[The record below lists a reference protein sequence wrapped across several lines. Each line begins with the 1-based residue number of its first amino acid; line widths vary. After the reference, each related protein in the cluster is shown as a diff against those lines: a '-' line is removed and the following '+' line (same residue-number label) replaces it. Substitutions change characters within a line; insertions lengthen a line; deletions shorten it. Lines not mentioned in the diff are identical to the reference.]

1 MFWCKQSQGST
12 RLNSYIS
19 NARHFPTKATIPSYS
34 APAVVRK
41 HSPRGP
47 EVSAAQTVLAEEETG
62 IGVIS
67 LHLQE
72 QLHSACL

>member
-12 RLNSYIS
+12 RLNCYIFD
-19 NARHFPTKATIPSYS
+19 ARHFPAKATIPSYS

-41 HSPRGP
+41 HGPRGP
-47 EVSAAQTVLAEEETG
+47 EVSAAQTVLAEGQTG
-62 IGVIS
+62 IGVIF

-72 QLHSACL
+72 QLHSAFL